1 MGMDSVELV
10 LEIEET
16 FGIEITDEQAER
28 MSTPRDVVDF
38 VMGEVPTIA
47 GDRCTTRAV
56 FSQLREGLAQTLG
69 AKHDELRL
77 DTKISSLVDKKSWP
91 GIWTRLRSDFG
102 GPEWPETLPVAGF
115 FRAGPRTLRE
125 LLLHVCMAFP
135 APEAGGPWTREQVE
149 FALRRILREVVGIH
163 AYRSGDGFVDDLR
176 ID

>member
-10 LEIEET
+10 LGIEET
-16 FGIEITDEQAER
+16 FGIAITDEQAER

-38 VMGEVPTIA
+38 VIGAVPTIE
-47 GDRCTTRAV
+47 GDRCTTREV
-56 FSQLREGLAQTLG
+56 FALLRQGLVHTLG
-69 AKHDELRL
+69 VERDELRL

-91 GIWTRLRSDFG
+91 AVWARLRSEFG
-102 GPEWPETLPVAGF
+102 GPHWPETLPAAGF

-149 FALRRILREVVGIH
+149 FALRRILREVVGIQ